1 MQWRTKDSARLLFQV
16 IQKSRA
22 QTNEARD
29 NAGMLIT
36 WIDVYSQLEVPDRT
50 TVQAKPI
57 NVSMIAD
64 HLDDVFSQVDSETT
78 AIGMLIIVYLSF
90 CDEI

>member
-1 MQWRTKDSARLLFQV
+1 MHRIMRWRTKDSARLLFQV

-36 WIDVYSQLEVPDRT
+36 WIDVYSQLETPDKN
-50 TVQAKPI
+50 VAQVKPI
-57 NVSMIAD
+57 DVSMIAD
-64 HLDDVFSQVDSETT
+64 HLDAIFSQVDSDGT
-78 AIGMLIIVYLSF
+78 AIGTFQLTLNLL
-90 CDEI
+90 